1 MLPLIGI
8 TAKRE
13 RPNDGSGLDA
23 VPRFYT
29 QAVVAAGGI
38 PVVLPVAETDRVPMI
53 LDRIDG
59 LLLSGGG
66 DIDPSQYGGKRL
78 PEVSHVD
85 PERDEFELALAREA
99 ANRRMPTLAICRGM
113 QVVNVALGGTLIE
126 DLPTE
131 LSGLANHMSEAPD
144 LAVQLEPGCRLSA
157 VMQSEAVRVN
167 SLHHQA
173 VRDTAASLRVV
184 GRSSDGVIEAVE
196 STDPGW
202 PLLAVQWHPERMVE
216 DPGARLMFTALVQAA
231 AAARL
236 A

>member
-1 MLPLIGI
+1 VLPLIGI
-8 TAKRE
+8 TANRE
-13 RPNDGSGLDA
+13 RPTDRSELDA

-29 QAVVAAGGI
+29 EAVVAAGGI
-38 PVVLPVAETDRVPMI
+38 PVVLPVADTDRVPLI

-66 DIDPSQYGGKRL
+66 DIDPSRYGGKSL
-78 PEVSHVD
+78 PEVSGVD

-126 DLPTE
+126 DIPTE
-131 LSGLANHMSEAPD
+131 FSGSHDHIQVAD
-144 LAVQLEPGCRLSA
+144 QTVQLEPGCRLSG
-157 VMQSEAVRVN
+157 VMESEALRVN

-173 VRDTAASLRVV
+173 VRDAAPGLRVV
-184 GRSSDGVIEAVE
+184 GWSDDGMIEAVE
-196 STDPGW
+196 SSDASW

-216 DPGARLMFTALVQAA
+216 DPGARRVFSALVEAA
-231 AAARL
+231 AHSTR
-236 A
+236 